1 MGKAD
6 LRFVLKQCSQPRH
19 LFLVRFAGDE
29 DNRAKQ
35 DLPV

>member
-6 LRFVLKQCSQPRH
+6 LRFILKQCSQPRYF
-19 LFLVRFAGDE
+19 FLVGFAGDE

-35 DLPV
+35 DFPV